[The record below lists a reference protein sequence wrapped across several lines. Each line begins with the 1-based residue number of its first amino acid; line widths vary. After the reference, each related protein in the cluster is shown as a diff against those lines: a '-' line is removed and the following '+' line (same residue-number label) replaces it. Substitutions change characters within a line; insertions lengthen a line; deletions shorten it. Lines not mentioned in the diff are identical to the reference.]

1 MDEYY
6 FSASIDNSTS
16 LCLSPLSNR
25 CAAAAGLDPNQ
36 AEGYFLY
43 ERTQT
48 DGDAEISVIAHVVSN
63 DAAFRLSKMLKL
75 E

>member
-1 MDEYY
+1 MDEPY

-16 LCLSPLSNR
+16 LCLSPLSDR
-25 CAAAAGLDPNQ
+25 GAAATSLDPNH
-36 AEGYFLY
+36 AEAYFLY

-48 DGDAEISVIAHVVSN
+48 DGDPEISVIAQVSTS
-63 DAAFRLSKMLKL
+63 DAALRPSKLLNL